1 MTKTY
6 TVIFSAAADKQL
18 LKMDK
23 SVAKRI
29 LDWTEK
35 YLEGT
40 TDPRTYGK
48 GLTGDLRGFWRYR
61 VGKYRLIADIRDD
74 EIVIEIVS
82 VGHRANVYD
91 NVM

>member
-1 MTKTY
+1 MIKTY
-6 TVIFSAAADKQL
+6 TVIFSEAAGKQL
-18 LKMDK
+18 SKMDRP
-23 SVAKRI
+23 VAKRI

-40 TDPRTYGK
+40 TDPRAHGK
-48 GLTGDLRGFWRYR
+48 ELAGDLRGFWRYR

-74 EIVIEIVS
+74 EIIIEIVS

-91 NVM
+91 TVM